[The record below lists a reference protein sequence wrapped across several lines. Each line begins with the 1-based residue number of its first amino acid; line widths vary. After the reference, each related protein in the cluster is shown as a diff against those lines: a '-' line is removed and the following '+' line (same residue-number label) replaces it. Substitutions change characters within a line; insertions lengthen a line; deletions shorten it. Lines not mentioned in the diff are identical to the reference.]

1 MHYTVRH
8 ICSNSKTCGKHS
20 DDYRQGEACCY
31 VNTFDD
37 LYVAEEFF
45 TKIQKMEN
53 NFVIM
58 FEHYNEHDYIG
69 YPVYIHPSFG
79 VYPK

>member
-8 ICSNSKTCGKHS
+8 ICPNSKTCGNHS
-20 DDYRQGEACCY
+20 DDYWQGEACCY
-31 VNTFDD
+31 VNTFAVFD
-37 LYVAEEFF
+37 VAERFF
-45 TKIQKMEN
+45 KNIQKMEN
-53 NFVIM
+53 NFVVM
-58 FEHYNEHDYIG
+58 FEHYDENDYIG